1 MSGTTAMI
9 DLIVNQRSQIE
20 QLCREHRVR
29 RLEVFG
35 SASDNRFDPAN
46 SDIDFLV
53 DFLPLKD
60 NEYAD
65 AYFGLL
71 ENLQALLGRP
81 VDLVMTAAANNPYF
95 IQSITKSRTELY
107 AA

>member
-1 MSGTTAMI
+1 MI
-9 DLIVNQRSQIE
+9 NLIVKQRSQIE

-29 RLEVFG
+29 RLDVFG
-35 SASDNRFDPAN
+35 SASDDRFDPAH

-60 NEYAD
+60 NEHAD

-71 ENLQALLGRP
+71 ESLQALLNRL
-81 VDLVMTAAANNPYF
+81 VDLVMATAASNPYF

>member
-1 MSGTTAMI
+1 MI
-9 DLIVNQRSQIE
+9 DLIINQRSQIE

-35 SASDNRFDPAN
+35 SASDDRFDQTH
-46 SDIDFLV
+46 SDIDLLV

-60 NEYAD
+60 GEHAD

-71 ENLQALLGRP
+71 EGLQALLGRP
-81 VDLVMTAAANNPYF
+81 VDLVMATAANNPYF